1 MRARKPCRR
10 LRTSLDGWNVR
21 FTGAL
26 HWEVFERGGVN
37 TRWSAARQ
45 GVIAALPHTRARAMR
60 GHDGEMS
67 ESKNE
72 SGAGR
77 GRFAFVRAFGR
88 AALLSLPGR
97 LLLFIIVYVML
108 AQMVIFLPLASAF
121 RSSWMVERIQAAH
134 IAALSA
140 DVAMTGALGEV
151 EVRDLLSG
159 ADAVAVARV
168 IDGRNELVLYGGPI
182 AGTLVSVDRGELNWL
197 DDIVQTAGTFVAP
210 EGRYLRIV
218 DSPMSRPDVI
228 LDVIVPEAPL
238 KRELLNYSAGLFWL
252 SAFIAV
258 VTGALIYVTL
268 FYMFVRPMRRLS
280 AEMARFQRDP
290 ENPAKAIRPS
300 GRRDEIGQAEIALSA
315 MQDDIRQAFKQRE
328 RLAALGAAIAKIN
341 HDLRNVLSSAQL
353 VSDSLAT
360 SEDERV
366 RRQGSRLVR
375 AIGRGIRL
383 CEETLKFGRSEE
395 APPVPQAVDI
405 HAAVEEAAADAFLS
419 EGQADWTNTLP
430 AGLTVT
436 ADPDHVH
443 RIFLNLF
450 RNALQ
455 AMGEDGCC
463 LTVSLAEGEAEDGAV
478 TILVADTG
486 AGIPEKVRGK
496 LFQPFSGTS
505 RKDGTGL
512 GLSTAR
518 ELARANGGDLEL
530 VSTGP
535 DGTVFAVRLGV

>member
-1 MRARKPCRR
+1 MSESDREA
-10 LRTSLDGWNVR
+10 G
-21 FTGAL
+21 
-26 HWEVFERGGVN
+26 
-37 TRWSAARQ
+37 ARQ
-45 GVIAALPHTRARAMR
+45 GWQQLA
-60 GHDGEMS
+60 
-67 ESKNE
+67 
-72 SGAGR
+72 GAIGR
-77 GRFAFVRAFGR
+77 G
-88 AALLSLPGR
+88 ALLSLPGR

-140 DVAMTGALGEV
+140 DVAMDSALGEM

-182 AGTLVSVDRGELNWL
+182 EGELLVVDRGQLGWAS
-197 DDIVQTAGTFVAP
+197 DIVQTAGTFVAP
-210 EGRYLRIV
+210 EGRYLRII
-218 DSPMSRPDVI
+218 DSPMSRPDVV

-238 KRELLNYSAGLFWL
+238 KRELVSYSAGLFWL
-252 SAFIAV
+252 SAFIAL

-280 AEMARFQRDP
+280 GAMARFQRDP
-290 ENPAKAIRPS
+290 ENPAKSIRPT
-300 GRRDEIGQAEIALSA
+300 GRRDEIGQAEVALSA

-328 RLAALGAAIAKIN
+328 RLAALGAAVAKIN

-360 SEDERV
+360 SEDDRV
-366 RRQGSRLVR
+366 RRQGERLVR

-383 CEETLKFGRSEE
+383 CEETLKFGRSVE
-395 APPVPQAVDI
+395 APPVPRAVDLR
-405 HAAVEEAAADAFLS
+405 AALDEAAADAMLS
-419 EGQADWTNTLP
+419 EGEAEWRNDVP
-430 AGLTVT
+430 AELSVT

-455 AMGEDGCC
+455 AMGAGECC
-463 LTVSLAEGEAEDGAV
+463 LTVSRAEGEGREDAV
-478 TILVADTG
+478 TIRVADTG
-486 AGIPEKVRGK
+486 AGIPDKVRDK

-535 DGTVFAVRLGV
+535 DGTVFAVRLGGEE

>member
-1 MRARKPCRR
+1 M
-10 LRTSLDGWNVR
+10 TDNH
-21 FTGAL
+21 TQ
-26 HWEVFERGGVN
+26 GGP
-37 TRWSAARQ
+37 A
-45 GVIAALPHTRARAMR
+45 H
-60 GHDGEMS
+60 
-67 ESKNE
+67 
-72 SGAGR
+72 R
-77 GRFAFVRAFGR
+77 GRAFVTAIGR
-88 AALLSLPGR
+88 AAVFSLPGR

-121 RSSWMVERIQAAH
+121 RSSWMVERVQAAH
-134 IAALSA
+134 IAALA
-140 DVAMTGALGEV
+140 TDVAMEEALGEV

-182 AGTLVSVDRGELNWL
+182 EGELVVVDRNQLNWFQ
-197 DDIVQTAGTFVAP
+197 DVVQTGGTFLAP
-210 EGRYLRIV
+210 EGRYLRIIG
-218 DSPMSRPDVI
+218 SPMSRPDVV
-228 LDVIVPEAPL
+228 LDIIVPEAPL
-238 KRELLNYSAGLFWL
+238 KRELAAYSAGLFWL
-252 SAFIAV
+252 SAFIAL

-268 FYMFVRPMRRLS
+268 FYMFVRPMRHLS
-280 AEMARFQRDP
+280 AAMARFRRDP
-290 ENPAKAIRPS
+290 ENPARAIAPTR
-300 GRRDEIGQAEIALSA
+300 RRDEIGQAETALAA

-328 RLAALGAAIAKIN
+328 RLAALGAAVAKIN
-341 HDLRNVLSSAQL
+341 HDLRNVLASAQL

-360 SEDERV
+360 SQDARV
-366 RRQGSRLVR
+366 RRQGERLVR

-395 APPVPQAVDI
+395 APAIPQTVDI

-419 EGQADWTNTLP
+419 EGQAEWTNALP

-455 AMGEDGCC
+455 AMGDETCC
-463 LTVSLAEGEAEDGAV
+463 LTVSLAEDADDDGVV

-486 AGIPEKVRGK
+486 AGIADKVRDK

-518 ELARANGGDLEL
+518 ELARAQGGDLEL

-535 DGTVFAVRLGV
+535 EGTVFGVRLGG